1 MSMFFRRTLPR
12 NTRATE
18 AAAILFMAHLVGRVG
33 LCPLL
38 IPLSAM
44 TLLAASDEPWKN
56 AKAAEWSEDD
66 AKQILSESP
75 WSKQVTPIVNP
86 ESSGFQGPMNRGG
99 GGRRGGMGGGGYPG
113 GGGGYPGGGG
123 GYPGGGGGYP
133 GGGGRSRYPD
143 DQDPNGP
150 NGGQTR
156 RRTDDESSANS
167 PKAVTLRWES
177 AEPVQ
182 QAILKAKDSNAPVMH
197 EKEYAIV
204 ISGLPNRVGR
214 SSSALDEKTLKAN
227 ASLKKDSNKKIKPI
241 AVKVMRL
248 EDGTKIIYYFS
259 RKDEITL
266 KDRMIEFDAKIGRF
280 EIDRPFVLSEMV
292 FDGKLA
298 L

>member
-1 MSMFFRRTLPR
+1 MNLSRIF
-12 NTRATE
+12 
-18 AAAILFMAHLVGRVG
+18 
-33 LCPLL
+33 L
-38 IPLSAM
+38 IPVSA
-44 TLLAASDEPWKN
+44 TALLAASDQPWKDV
-56 AKAAEWSEDD
+56 KAAEWSDEDT
-66 AKQILSESP
+66 KLILNESP

-86 ESSGFQGPMNRGG
+86 ESNGQNRGMPGRGGGGYPGGGG
-99 GGRRGGMGGGGYPG
+99 GGRRGGIGFPGGGYPG
-113 GGGGYPGGGG
+113 GGGGYPGGGQ
-123 GYPGGGGGYP
+123 
-133 GGGGRSRYPD
+133 GGGRSRYPD
-143 DQDPNGP
+143 DQQDPNNP
-150 NGGQTR
+150 NGGQSR
-156 RRTDDESSANS
+156 RRTDDESTNS
-167 PKAVTLRWES
+167 PKPVTLRWES

-214 SSSALDEKTLKAN
+214 NSNALDEKTLKNN
-227 ASLKKDSNKKIKPI
+227 AALKKDSNKKIKPI

-280 EIDRPFVLSEMV
+280 EIDRPFVLSEMM
-292 FDGKLA
+292 FDGKLS

>member
-1 MSMFFRRTLPR
+1 MSKLSRR
-12 NTRATE
+12 
-18 AAAILFMAHLVGRVG
+18 M
-33 LCPLL
+33 LL
-38 IPLSAM
+38 IPVSAI
-44 TLLAASDEPWKN
+44 TLLAAADEPWKDR
-56 AKAAEWSEDD
+56 KAAEWSDED

-86 ESSGFQGPMNRGG
+86 ESSGYQGPMNRGG
-99 GGRRGGMGGGGYPG
+99 GGRRGGMGGGYPGGGGGYPG

-133 GGGGRSRYPD
+133 GGGGGGRSRYPD
-143 DQDPNGP
+143 DQQDPNGQ
-150 NGGQTR
+150 GGQTR
-156 RRTDDESSANS
+156 RRTDDDSTNS
-167 PKAVTLRWES
+167 PKPVTLRWES

-214 SSSALDEKTLKAN
+214 SSSAFDEKTLKNN
-227 ASLKKDSNKKIKPI
+227 ATLKKDSNKKIKPVS
-241 AVKVMRL
+241 VKVMRL

-280 EIDRPFVLSEMV
+280 EIDRPFVLSEMM
-292 FDGKLA
+292 FDGHLS

>member
-1 MSMFFRRTLPR
+1 MSMLSSR
-12 NTRATE
+12 
-18 AAAILFMAHLVGRVG
+18 I
-33 LCPLL
+33 LL
-38 IPLSAM
+38 IPISAVA
-44 TLLAASDEPWKN
+44 LLAADEPWKDH
-56 AKAAEWSEDD
+56 KAAEWSDDD
-66 AKQILSESP
+66 AKLILSESP

-86 ESSGFQGPMNRGG
+86 ESSGFQGPMNRG

-133 GGGGRSRYPD
+133 GGGGGRSRYPD
-143 DQDPNGP
+143 DQDPNG
-150 NGGQTR
+150 GGQTR
-156 RRTDDESSANS
+156 RRSDDDSMNS
-167 PKAVTLRWES
+167 PKPVTLRWES

-214 SSSALDEKTLKAN
+214 SSNALDEKTLKAN
-227 ASLKKDSNKKIKPI
+227 AALKKDSNKKIKPI

-280 EIDRPFVLSEMV
+280 EIDRPFVLSEMM
-292 FDGKLA
+292 FDGHLA